1 MAFSHRTIRSCVFL
15 FKNIDISGNK
25 LIRFLLLTLCFL
37 ISACGGSSS
46 SEDSSDSTIVIP
58 TVNSNTRWFLQLQ
71 GTYDLSISTE
81 LYELDLFDAQ
91 TSQIATLKNNGIF
104 VVCYF
109 SAGSFEDWRDDA
121 SSFNQTD
128 IGQALDN
135 WPGEYW
141 LDIRSDNV
149 RTVMKN
155 RIQLA
160 KSKGCDA
167 VDPDNVDGFLQ
178 NTGFN
183 ITAGEQLAFNS
194 YLANTAH
201 SIGLAIGLKND
212 LTQTQTL
219 EPLFDFA
226 INEQCIANQECDYL
240 APFKASQKLIINIEY
255 DTALI
260 QSDSAKSTLCTEAE
274 TMGMMTKVLTNA
286 LDGTELYSCF

>member
-1 MAFSHRTIRSCVFL
+1 M
-15 FKNIDISGNK
+15 
-25 LIRFLLLTLCFL
+25 IRFLLLTWFLL

-46 SEDSSDSTIVIP
+46 SEDSSDRVIP
-58 TVNSNTRWFLQLQ
+58 TIHSNTRWFLQLQ
-71 GTYDLSISTE
+71 GTYNLSASTK

-91 TSQIATLKNNGIF
+91 TDQIATLKNNGTL

-109 SAGSFEDWRDDA
+109 SAGSFEDWREDA

-128 IGQALDN
+128 IGQALGD

-149 RTVMKN
+149 RTLMKN

-167 VDPDNVDGFLQ
+167 VDPDNLDGFSQ
-178 NTGFN
+178 DTGFD
-183 ITAGEQLAFNS
+183 ITASEQLAFNS

-212 LTQTQTL
+212 LTQVQAL

-226 INEQCIANQECDYL
+226 VNEQCIAYQECDYL
-240 APFKASQKLIINIEY
+240 APFKASKKLIINIEY

-260 QSDSAKSTLCTEAE
+260 ESDSAKSELCTEAE
-274 TMGMMTKVLTNA
+274 TMGMMTKVLTSA

>member
-1 MAFSHRTIRSCVFL
+1 MIRFFL
-15 FKNIDISGNK
+15 F
-25 LIRFLLLTLCFL
+25 TLCLL

-46 SEDSSDSTIVIP
+46 SEDSSDSTVVIP

-71 GTYDLSISTE
+71 GTYDLSVGTE

-149 RTVMKN
+149 RTLMKN

-212 LTQTQTL
+212 LTQIQTL

-226 INEQCIANQECDYL
+226 INEQCIAYQECDYL

-260 QSDSAKSTLCTEAE
+260 ESDSAKSTLCTEAD
-274 TMGMMTKVLTNA
+274 TMGMMTKVLTDA

>member
-1 MAFSHRTIRSCVFL
+1 MFFSL
-15 FKNIDISGNK
+15 YIDGSGNK
-25 LIRFLLLTLCFL
+25 FIRILLLTLCLL

-46 SEDSSDSTIVIP
+46 SEDSTDSSIVIP
-58 TVNSNTRWFLQLQ
+58 TVSSNTSWFLQLQ
-71 GTYDLSISTE
+71 GSYDLSVSTE

-91 TSQIATLKNNGIF
+91 ISQISTLKNNGVF

-121 SSFNQTD
+121 SSFTQSD

-141 LDIRSDNV
+141 LDIRSENV
-149 RTVMKN
+149 RSVLKN

-178 NTGFN
+178 TTGFN
-183 ITAGEQLAFNS
+183 ITASDQLAFNS

-201 SIGLAIGLKND
+201 SFGLAIGLKND
-212 LTQTQTL
+212 LTQIQTL

-226 INEQCIANQECDYL
+226 INEQCIAYQECDYL
-240 APFKASQKLIINIEY
+240 APFKTSQKLIVNIEY

-260 QSDSAKSTLCTEAE
+260 ESDSTKSALCAEAE